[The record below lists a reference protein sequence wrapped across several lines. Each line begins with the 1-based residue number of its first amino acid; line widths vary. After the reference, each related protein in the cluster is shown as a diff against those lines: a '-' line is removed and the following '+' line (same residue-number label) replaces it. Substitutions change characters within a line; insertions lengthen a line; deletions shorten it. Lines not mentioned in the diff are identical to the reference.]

1 VIDDPRPR
9 ASSRTWLLALGSA
22 VAVLLVVAI
31 VGLAAGNGRHRSATS
46 LSGVFPSPTISQ
58 SVLPSSLPS
67 ALLGSSAS
75 DMASTVVAT
84 ATPLASP
91 AGMVPTAPSAGF
103 YFCQGATGMATC
115 ADQTGKATRQL
126 AISMLGPNDETYNQ
140 RDGYV
145 YYRESLSDAHGSVE
159 RISRVALTGG
169 APQIIVQ
176 GPDMLNETQVSF
188 GSPIS
193 SPDGDFLAY
202 GQMTIAFNA
211 PGGPTQ
217 TPSPGAQTVGP
228 PSGPPNVPNT
238 PVTTRLVQI
247 KIQNLH
253 DLKAPPAIVPP
264 SMMSSDIAAYP
275 LLGWSADNKQLFL
288 VGPGGKVDSIAIGA
302 DGVATGVSTVFD
314 PATLAPDCQVS
325 QTVLSSS
332 GDFFVVSS
340 CTNTINVVKVH
351 KGTPQPYGSIV
362 KTTGWQVDSAQ
373 LDTTG
378 QVLALTW
385 SAPPNSPQCVAV
397 DGGAR
402 IVDGVPTAI
411 TLETTPGCIYN
422 PGPAVE
428 VSSP

>member
-1 VIDDPRPR
+1 VIEGPRR
-9 ASSRTWLLALGSA
+9 QGSSRTWLVAVGSA
-22 VAVLLVVAI
+22 VAVVVVVTV
-31 VGLAAGNGRHRSATS
+31 VGVAAGSGHHRSAAS
-46 LSGVFPSPTISQ
+46 HSGVFPRPNVSLSA
-58 SVLPSSLPS
+58 LPS
-67 ALLGSSAS
+67 AVPS
-75 DMASTVVAT
+75 DLPSPSPSDTTSTVVAT

-91 AGMVPTAPSAGF
+91 TGPVPAAPAGF

-115 ADQTGKATRQL
+115 ADGTGMPTHQL
-126 AISMLGPNDETYNQ
+126 AISLLGPNDETYNQ
-140 RDGYV
+140 RNGYI
-145 YYRESLSDAHGSVE
+145 YYRELLSDAHGNVE
-159 RISRVALTGG
+159 RISRVPLSGG
-169 APQIIVQ
+169 APQIVVQ

-202 GQMTIAFNA
+202 GQMTLAFNV

-228 PSGPPNVPNT
+228 PSGPPNT

-253 DLKAPPAIVPP
+253 DLNAPPTIVPP
-264 SMMSSDIAAYP
+264 SMVSSDIAAYP
-275 LLGWSADNKQLFL
+275 LLGWSADGRQLFL
-288 VGPGGKVDSIAIGA
+288 VGPGGKVDSLAIGT

-314 PATLAPDCQVS
+314 PATLAPGCQVA

-351 KGTPQPYGSIV
+351 DGTPQPYGSIV
-362 KTTGWQVDSAQ
+362 NTTGWQVDSAQ

-378 QVLALTW
+378 RVLALTW
-385 SAPPNSPQCVAV
+385 SAPPSSPQCVEV

-402 IVDGVPTAI
+402 VVDGVPTAV
-411 TLETTPGCIYN
+411 TVETTPGCLYN
-422 PGPAVE
+422 PGGPAVG